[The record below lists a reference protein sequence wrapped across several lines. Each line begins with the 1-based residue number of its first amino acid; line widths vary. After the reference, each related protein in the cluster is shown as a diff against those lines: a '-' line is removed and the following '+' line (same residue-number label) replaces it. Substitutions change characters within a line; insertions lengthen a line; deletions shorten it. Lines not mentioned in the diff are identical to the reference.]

1 MKVEIIG
8 HSQLREFHINSL
20 NIEHE
25 KIEVAKFWRSGARV
39 SNILDTHVF
48 EHFKNF
54 NPDLAIIFLGGNDIT
69 YDCSPSQIE
78 QNFKKFINVINSEI
92 NPNLGIFIFE
102 IEKRYPN
109 GYYVNEEI

>member
-1 MKVEIIG
+1 MFFSGFFRFLYKKMKVGIIG

-54 NPDLAIIFLGGNDIT
+54 NPDHAIIFLGGNDVRGCDLT
-69 YDCSPSQIE
+69 
-78 QNFKKFINVINSEI
+78 F
-92 NPNLGIFIFE
+92 
-102 IEKRYPN
+102 
-109 GYYVNEEI
+109 